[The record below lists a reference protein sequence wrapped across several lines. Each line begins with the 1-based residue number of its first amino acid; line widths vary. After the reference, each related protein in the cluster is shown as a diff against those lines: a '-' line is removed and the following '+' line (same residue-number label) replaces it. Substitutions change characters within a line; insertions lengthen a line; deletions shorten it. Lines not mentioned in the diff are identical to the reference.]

1 MASKIF
7 DSVTSWLRVDN
18 TTEEKDAD
26 EEQTETSDNK
36 TIVTAPKSDLV
47 TSSSSPD
54 SDTKK
59 PEEEILEEAD
69 PFEDA
74 QKAIEEASA
83 KAINTA
89 KEWGS
94 YLYSFGKQ
102 ATKNV
107 AESAKNFTKAVEDKT
122 FLSHFN
128 KEQEK
133 FMNEKRD
140 KDKRS
145 EAAVPPWVGYNE
157 EEVMKFQILA
167 LSSDKRNFLRNP
179 PTGIQFQF
187 DYETSFPVA
196 MATLHEDPNLQK
208 MRFELVPKHIN
219 EETFW
224 RNYFYRVSLI
234 KQSTQLTSLAQQ
246 TGSTGEKSSESSQR
260 SSTSSE
266 NKETSP
272 QPIRKE
278 HEEELQAESPH
289 ENEFVSDTFQADEFN
304 DVDFRKEMEMLG
316 MEDKEQQ
323 KEEEQ
328 DGSWVWVYHIKSFMA
343 EVPPADSWIQ
353 DSSSTTSDTT

>member
-7 DSVTSWLRVDN
+7 NSVTNWLRIDN
-18 TTEEKDAD
+18 TSEEKDKD
-26 EEQTETSDNK
+26 NEQTETSDK
-36 TIVTAPKSDLV
+36 ETFVTAPKSDPISL
-47 TSSSSPD
+47 SSPD
-54 SDTKK
+54 NDTKK
-59 PEEEILEEAD
+59 PEETEENEETD
-69 PFEDA
+69 PFEEA
-74 QKAIEEASA
+74 QKALEEASA

-122 FLSHFN
+122 FLSQFN

-167 LSSDKRNFLRNP
+167 LSSDKRNFVRNP

-196 MATLHEDPNLQK
+196 MATLQEDPNLQK
-208 MRFELVPKHIN
+208 MRFEIVPKYIN

-246 TGSTGEKSSESSQR
+246 TGSTGEKSNESSQK

-266 NKETSP
+266 NKEKPSP

-278 HEEELQAESPH
+278 REEELPAESPH
-289 ENEFVSDTFQADEFN
+289 ENEFVSDTFQSDEFN

-316 MEDKEQQ
+316 MEDKDEQ
-323 KEEEQ
+323 KEEG
-328 DGSWVWVYHIKSFMA
+328 DGSMT
-343 EVPPADSWIQ
+343 DSDWEQALIDEYVQ
-353 DSSSTTSDTT
+353 MMKEKK